1 MSTTSSERPP
11 PRGVCA
17 TISIHVLEP
26 KSGESLPIFTTP
38 KVPADVPIL
47 ISMTEESARS
57 LVRESLSAARA
68 NRKQEGERTSAE
80 RTALV
85 VSDPLLRT
93 AENIMRERI
102 DRWRRM
108 RS

>member
-1 MSTTSSERPP
+1 M
-11 PRGVCA
+11 
-17 TISIHVLEP
+17 
-26 KSGESLPIFTTP
+26 
-38 KVPADVPIL
+38 ADDDDTDDIDF
-47 ISMTEESARS
+47 RS
-57 LVRESLSAARA
+57 LGSHGGFELIATRQVNGWWRVMAIAD
-68 NRKQEGERTSAE
+68 KQEGERTSAE

-108 RS
+108 RP

>member
-1 MSTTSSERPP
+1 MAVDDDPD
-11 PRGVCA
+11 
-17 TISIHVLEP
+17 LEEDDFRALG
-26 KSGESLPIFTTP
+26 SYGGFELIASRQLNGWWRVMAI
-38 KVPADVPIL
+38 AD
-47 ISMTEESARS
+47 
-57 LVRESLSAARA
+57 
-68 NRKQEGERTSAE
+68 KKEGERTSAE